1 MTQVSPQ
8 KKCWTKPEFK
18 RLGQIKDVAAG
29 GGLVQQGSSGNF
41 S

>member
-18 RLGQIKDVAAG
+18 RLGQIKDVAG
-29 GGLVQQGSSGNF
+29 GQPNPTQNVNNS
-41 S
+41 